1 MYRTATELQ
10 DCNLRRCRV
19 IVEGSHCAEMVPIF
33 FLAGQNR
40 RTDVAQERERGACG
54 LWLAPPQPTLTLS
67 LSLSCRGATDDM
79 ARRRSSHP
87 IPPIQSTLGEWSFFK
102 STLPFNRSHPMHH
115 RLIVL
120 EPDDSFP
127 GLTRASLVPCANAQR
142 PFAQQS
148 RGTMTL
154 SRPVMRKVLASAIA

>member
-1 MYRTATELQ
+1 MSCYRRGLTLCRNGPNIFLSGAEPT
-10 DCNLRRCRV
+10 DRCRP
-19 IVEGSHCAEMVPIF
+19 GK
-33 FLAGQNR
+33 
-40 RTDVAQERERGACG
+40 RTRG
-54 LWLAPPQPTLTLS
+54 LWLVACTATADPDS